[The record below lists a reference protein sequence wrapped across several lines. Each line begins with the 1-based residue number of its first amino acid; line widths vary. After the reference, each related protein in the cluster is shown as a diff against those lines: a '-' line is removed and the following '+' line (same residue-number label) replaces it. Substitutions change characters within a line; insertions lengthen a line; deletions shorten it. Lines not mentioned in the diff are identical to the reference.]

1 MKKFNFLSLLILAFA
16 LSGKLQAQELVPSV
30 KSSAPVKGLF
40 LGGQVS
46 TNGVGGEIKY
56 IFNKRISLKSGFDK
70 LNLNY
75 SFDFDQD
82 DVNFAT
88 TTNYKTGG
96 IFLLGDFNYT
106 KNLYVTGGILLSS
119 FNPEIS
125 GQATNDLK
133 YGDIY
138 VPASKIGDFHFAISP
153 SLKVSPYGGLGLRSF
168 MGKAKRFVLN
178 LEGGVYYLGPPQI
191 EIEATGLLAPTA
203 DPSYGQQQVFEKQ
216 LEQYNMYPVVKMTF
230 AVRLF

>member
-1 MKKFNFLSLLILAFA
+1 MRDETK
-16 LSGKLQAQELVPSV
+16 V
-30 KSSAPVKGLF
+30 GLF
-40 LGGQVS
+40 VL
-46 TNGVGGEIKY
+46 VGLIT
-56 IFNKRISLKSGFDK
+56 
-70 LNLNY
+70 
-75 SFDFDQD
+75 
-82 DVNFAT
+82 FAT
-88 TTNYKTGG
+88 A

-138 VPASKIGDFHFAISP
+138 VPASKIGEFRFSISP
-153 SLKVSPYGGLGLRSF
+153 SLEVSPYGGLGLRSF

-203 DPSYGQQQVFEKQ
+203 DPAFGQKQVFEKQ

-230 AVRLF
+230 SVRLF